1 MIRGLDRKYKTIA
14 NNAIIAYCITL
25 MLTFNKTVKIVNF
38 QSFLEL
44 FKSDSLISAVLFL
57 LTYYFLQKNN
67 IENITR
73 RENKIINIFSIIFA
87 FMHIVGSDITYTQS
101 TLRGVVG
108 KYSVGSFLILI
119 IISFIAIKKL
129 LALLYN
135 RYNKVELLEIKEKQV
150 FNKKLFFKMLIPFLL
165 IRIIGF
171 IIFFPGVTTWD
182 GMYIIG
188 EGLGYYPLSNSHP
201 YVYTL
206 FVSLFTKLGWKFL
219 GGVGIGVAIFNF
231 VTLVFTSV
239 TVVYALYK
247 IFEMF
252 EINIWLKRGL
262 YVFYTFFPSF
272 IITSFTMYKD
282 TFLMN
287 FLILFFLC
295 MVMIMYNPQE
305 FFSNRYSLIIFVVSF
320 FGVYMLHRKAVIY
333 VVVGVIVLLIYS
345 KNYRKKIMNFSII
358 ALIVTLMLNG
368 IGIYIFKPAESKVK
382 YDYLS
387 TRFQQLAAA
396 VYYHPESFTKEEL
409 EFYDSTLGL
418 ENNKNFMYS
427 QADPIKNN
435 MKNEAFQGKSSKFF
449 DVWLKGYKK
458 HPKTY
463 LDAVLNLSV
472 SYWYPYNVGDL
483 SYVSSYYYSMYK
495 RANNWYEDDK
505 ILDDGLTF
513 NMRESDLGKFYNAS
527 YLVHWELGDSSVVG
541 IFYKAGVYAIGL
553 IIILFLSFIRRNKY
567 IFPMIIFCF
576 VIILTCI
583 YSPIVNYFRYSYIY
597 VMLVPLLLPMLF
609 IKK

>member
-1 MIRGLDRKYKTIA
+1 M
-14 NNAIIAYCITL
+14 
-25 MLTFNKTVKIVNF
+25 
-38 QSFLEL
+38 
-44 FKSDSLISAVLFL
+44 
-57 LTYYFLQKNN
+57 
-67 IENITR
+67 
-73 RENKIINIFSIIFA
+73 
-87 FMHIVGSDITYTQS
+87 
-101 TLRGVVG
+101 
-108 KYSVGSFLILI
+108 
-119 IISFIAIKKL
+119 
-129 LALLYN
+129 
-135 RYNKVELLEIKEKQV
+135 
-150 FNKKLFFKMLIPFLL
+150 
-165 IRIIGF
+165 
-171 IIFFPGVTTWD
+171 FFPGVTTWD

-206 FVSLFTKLGWKFL
+206 FVSLFTKLGWKFF

-239 TVVYALYK
+239 TVVYILYK
-247 IFEMF
+247 IFETF

-262 YVFYTFFPSF
+262 YIFYTFFPNF

-287 FLILFFLC
+287 FLMIFFLC
-295 MVMIMYNPQE
+295 MVMIMYKPEE
-305 FFSNRYSLIIFVVSF
+305 FFNSRYSLIIFVVSF
-320 FGVYMLHRKAVIY
+320 FGVYMMHRKAVIY
-333 VVVGVIVLLIYS
+333 VFVGVIVLLIYS
-345 KNYRKKIMNFSII
+345 KNYRKKIMSFSII

-435 MKNEAFQGKSSKFF
+435 MQNEAFQGKSNKFF

-495 RANNWYEDDK
+495 RANNWYENDK
-505 ILDDGLTF
+505 ILDNGLTF
-513 NMRESDLGKFYNAS
+513 NMRESDLGKLYNAS
-527 YLVHWELGDSSVVG
+527 YLVHLGLGDSSVVG
-541 IFYKAGVYAIGL
+541 IFYKAGIYAIGL
-553 IIILFLSFIRRNKY
+553 IIIFFLSFIRKNKY
-567 IFPMIIFCF
+567 ILPMIIVCF
-576 VIILTCI
+576 VIILTCV